1 MQQQRDDIA
10 SATISEHLINELPK
24 SGITQERLLYSLFTK
39 LRELGEEEL
48 LWSWKIALSELKF
61 SELFEVV
68 EIGEVKRG
76 HQADNLLGLSLCLAL
91 RVPMEVNLRIG
102 WNGVVYNDIEII
114 KWNTTSGDVGKNEAG
129 YLFLLNLLDRL
140 AQLDLWH
147 VPNQLK
153 GGNATLL

>member
-1 MQQQRDDIA
+1 
-10 SATISEHLINELPK
+10 
-24 SGITQERLLYSLFTK
+24 
-39 LRELGEEEL
+39 
-48 LWSWKIALSELKF
+48 LSELKF

-68 EIGEVKRG
+68 KIGEVKRG